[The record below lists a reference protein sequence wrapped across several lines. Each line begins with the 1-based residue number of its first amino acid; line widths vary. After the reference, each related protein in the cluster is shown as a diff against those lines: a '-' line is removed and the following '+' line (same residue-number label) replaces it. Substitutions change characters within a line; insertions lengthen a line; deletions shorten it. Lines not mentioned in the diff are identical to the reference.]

1 MQLVEQHV
9 LDQQDARYAVID
21 TAAFASKN
29 LYNAALY
36 LVRHSFIHQGI
47 YLSYPEVYHQM
58 KVHEAYRFLP
68 TKVSQQVMKL
78 LDKNW
83 KSYFAACKAYAEDP
97 GKFLG
102 HPKLPQY
109 KDKQKGRNIL
119 VYTSQAISRS
129 GLKRG
134 VIVPSGLPV
143 EIETQ
148 HASTVD
154 CVRIVPRHGYYV
166 VEVVYE
172 QERVPAPL
180 DTSLYAAIDIG
191 LNNLAMLT
199 SNKVGFVPRLVNGRP
214 VKSINQFYNKQRE
227 HIQKQLGKTQQ
238 TSRRMEHLTNKRT
251 RKIDHYLHNASKRI
265 VELLV
270 HEQIG
275 TLVIGKNINWKQEM
289 NTGKRNNQN
298 FVQVPHA
305 RFISMLTYKCKLVG
319 IRVIETEESYT
330 SKASFLDMDDMPT
343 YGECKQE
350 PLLSG
355 RRVKR
360 GLYQSAEGYRYNADV
375 NGSYNILRK
384 VAPDAF
390 GQGSRGCVV
399 HPLPLRA

>member
-9 LDQQDARYAVID
+9 ID
-21 TAAFASKN
+21 TQDTRYLAIDRAAFASKN

-36 LVRHSFIHQGI
+36 LVRQSFIHQGV

-58 KVHEAYRFLP
+58 KMHEAYRGLP

-83 KSYFAACKAYAEDP
+83 KSYFAACHAYEEDP
-97 GKFLG
+97 SKFSG

-109 KDKQKGRNIL
+109 KDKQHGRNIL
-119 VYTSQAISRS
+119 VYTKQAISTT

-134 VIVPSGLPV
+134 VIVPSGIPI
-143 EIETQ
+143 EIETK
-148 HASTVD
+148 HINVD
-154 CVRIVPRHGYYV
+154 CVRIVPRHGYFV

-172 QERVPAPL
+172 QQETPAPL
-180 DTSLYAAIDIG
+180 DTSLYAALDIG
-191 LNNLAMLT
+191 LNNLATLT
-199 SNKVGFVPRLVNGRP
+199 SNKEGFIPRLVNGRP

-275 TLVIGKNINWKQEM
+275 TLVIGKNINWKQDM

-305 RFISMLTYKCKLVG
+305 RFIAMLTYKCQLQG
-319 IRVIETEESYT
+319 IRVLTTEESYT
-330 SKASFLDMDDMPT
+330 SKASFLDRDVIPV
-343 YGECKQE
+343 YGQCEQE
-350 PLLSG
+350 PTFSG

-360 GLYQSAEGYRYNADV
+360 GLYRASGKRYINADV

-390 GQGSRGCVV
+390 EQGSRGWVV
-399 HPLPLRA
+399 HPLPLWA